1 MLSRGVQ
8 QQRTLAVQLARAL
21 QQRAGPRLLT
31 PSSCSLGEAC
41 RQPYMEGPQAPR
53 RFRALP
59 TPSILAMPMSNTPP
73 SRRRGVHSS
82 RQDDSTQKQCET
94 EGASWRELLLP
105 SSVMV
110 GGVIIAN
117 AFATMPI
124 TDFCTYGTLVYPVTF
139 LASGLTNARYGAQAA
154 RSVVL
159 VGFALGCPLSLL
171 TATPRVA
178 SSSAVSFL
186 ISQYLETYVFDRL
199 ARTGQLLPSATQL
212 ARAQLAS
219 STFASAIDSALF
231 STLALSGTGLPWV
244 TLGIGDFAV
253 KVVCALLALA
263 PFRAALGAVLPK
275 KPRL

>member
-1 MLSRGVQ
+1 M
-8 QQRTLAVQLARAL
+8 
-21 QQRAGPRLLT
+21 
-31 PSSCSLGEAC
+31 
-41 RQPYMEGPQAPR
+41 
-53 RFRALP
+53 
-59 TPSILAMPMSNTPP
+59 
-73 SRRRGVHSS
+73 HSS

-263 PFRAALGAVLPK
+263 SLVVCLQPAGFLRPAGIVRTCHYEGRVRTRSALPIAAATWAQRAGME
-275 KPRL
+275 